1 MTTTRVTLRLRGEQA
16 GAWLLAK
23 TGDPLAGLTQRSGQR
38 DPYPLYERI
47 RARGSIS
54 RSRTGMWVTA
64 SHELATG
71 VLRDRR
77 FRVRNGADR
86 VSGGLGELDPGMDDS
101 LVDMEPPEHTRLRR
115 LAAPAFGR
123 NRVERQ
129 RLIAEKLIERLLDEA
144 AQKGTFDLISE
155 VALPLPVGIISGL
168 LGIPDAD
175 SARFAHYGRM
185 ISRLLD
191 GIRTVRQAREVRGAV
206 SELRGLLTE
215 VVLARRAEPAD
226 DLIST
231 LLAEPDDPLSTKEI
245 VALGL
250 QLLIAG
256 FETTTHL
263 IGNGVA
269 ALLADPAQWPD
280 LHADPALAGHVVE
293 ETLRYDPPVQLTQRI
308 ARENVALNGHELRTG
323 DQLIVVLAGANRD
336 PAVFTDPHR
345 FDPRRADA
353 GEHLGFS
360 GGHHFCLGAPL
371 ARLEGEVAFAGL
383 ARRFPRLRPA
393 GPAVQRPSTVLRGKL
408 SLPVS
413 AS

>member
-1 MTTTRVTLRLRGEQA
+1 VRLRLRGEQA
-16 GAWLLAK
+16 GAWLLAR
-23 TGDPLAGLTQRSGQR
+23 TGDPLAGLTQRDGQR
-38 DPYPLYERI
+38 DPYPIYERI
-47 RARGSIS
+47 RARGVLS

-64 SHELATG
+64 SHELATE

-115 LAAPAFGR
+115 LVAPAFSR
-123 NRVERQ
+123 SRVESLRVV
-129 RLIAEKLIERLLDEA
+129 AEKLIERLLDQA
-144 AQKGTFDLISE
+144 AANGGFDLIAE

-168 LGIPDAD
+168 LGVPDTD
-175 SARFAHYGRM
+175 SAKFAHYGRM
-185 ISRLLD
+185 IVRLLD
-191 GIRTVRQAREVRGAV
+191 GIQTVKQARAVRGAV
-206 SELRGLLTE
+206 AELRALLTQ
-215 VVLARRAEPAD
+215 VVRARRAEPAD
-226 DLIST
+226 DLISA
-231 LLAEPDDPLSTKEI
+231 LLVESDDPLSAKEI

-263 IGNGVA
+263 IGNGVG
-269 ALLADPAQWPD
+269 ALLADPDQWSA
-280 LHADPALAGHVVE
+280 LHADPTLAGRVVE

-308 ARENVALNGHELRTG
+308 AKENVELNGQQLAAG
-323 DQLIVVLAGANRD
+323 DQLIVVLAGAGRD
-336 PAVFTDPHR
+336 PAVFADPRR
-345 FDPRRADA
+345 FDPLRADA

-360 GGHHFCLGAPL
+360 GGHHYCLGAPL
-371 ARLEGEVAFAGL
+371 ARLEGEVAFAEL

-408 SLPVS
+408 TLPVS
-413 AS
+413 GS

>member
-1 MTTTRVTLRLRGEQA
+1 MTATRVMLRLRGEQA
-16 GAWLLAK
+16 GAWLLAR
-23 TGDPLAGLTQRSGQR
+23 TGDPLAGLTQRGGQR
-38 DPYPLYERI
+38 DPYPIYERI
-47 RARGSIS
+47 RARGTIS
-54 RSRTGMWVTA
+54 RSRTGMWVST

-115 LAAPAFGR
+115 LVAPAFGR
-123 NRVERQ
+123 NRVEGQ
-129 RLIAEKLIERLLDEA
+129 RVVAEKLIERLLDQA
-144 AQKGTFDLISE
+144 ASKGTFDLMSE

-168 LGIPDAD
+168 LGVPDTD

-206 SELRGLLTE
+206 DELRSLLTQ

-226 DLIST
+226 DLISA
-231 LLAEPDDPLSTKEI
+231 LLVESDDPLSTKEI

-263 IGNGVA
+263 IGNGVG
-269 ALLADPAQWPD
+269 ALLADPDQWSA
-280 LHADPALAGHVVE
+280 LHADPALASRAVE

-308 ARENVALNGHELRTG
+308 ARENVELNGHELTTG
-323 DQLIVVLAGANRD
+323 DQLIVGLAGANRD
-336 PAVFTDPHR
+336 PAVFADPHR
-345 FDPRRADA
+345 FDLHRADA

-360 GGHHFCLGAPL
+360 GGHHYCLGAPL
-371 ARLEGEVAFAGL
+371 ARLEGEIAFAEL

-408 SLPVS
+408 SFPVS
-413 AS
+413 VS